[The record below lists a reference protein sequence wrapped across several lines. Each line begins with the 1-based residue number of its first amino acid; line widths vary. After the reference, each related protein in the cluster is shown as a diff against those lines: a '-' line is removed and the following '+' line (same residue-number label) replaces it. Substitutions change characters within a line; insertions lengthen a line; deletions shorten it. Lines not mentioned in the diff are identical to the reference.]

1 VRASAG
7 LAFGL
12 CLIGI
17 GCASAIGG
25 HQALPEAQSACHIE
39 GMTGA
44 QLRVRVIDDKGE
56 ALPAIPVVATLVD
69 RATPRPELER
79 TVSAGPDG
87 WAVMDLPGG
96 HRYQILVRSAGFV
109 PRSGVVF
116 LAAGCRTEMSI
127 ELTVKGANPIIE

>member
-1 VRASAG
+1 MLKSG

-25 HQALPEAQSACHIE
+25 HQALPEALSACHVE
-39 GMTGA
+39 GIAGA
-44 QLRVRVIDDKGE
+44 QLKVRVIDSKGD
-56 ALPAIPVVATLVD
+56 ALAGIPVVATLVD

-79 TVSAGPDG
+79 TVSADPDG

-116 LAAGCRTEMSI
+116 LATGCRTELVT
-127 ELTVKGANPIIE
+127 ELTIKSAHPIVE